1 MISHLSANIS
11 ILLSGFDIAI
21 RKHIC
26 SDKAL
31 TRACKAIC
39 VDEPMVYWVVISALE
54 VIEPR
59 FGVVIVATVTQWVDR
74 CKIRGQSE
82 DGSISCTLR
91 QLQYRPLIVRK
102 FYYAYI
108 ILVQHPL
115 IFLQVQL
122 SNMIRNAVFFVC
134 TPNNDWP
141 FACRIQNQST
151 GA

>member
-1 MISHLSANIS
+1 MPRA
-11 ILLSGFDIAI
+11 FIAI
-21 RKHIC
+21 RI
-26 SDKAL
+26 
-31 TRACKAIC
+31 
-39 VDEPMVYWVVISALE
+39 DEPMVYRVVVTALQI
-54 VIEPR
+54 IEPC
-59 FGVVIVATVTQWVDR
+59 FGNVIVATVTQWVDR